1 MMSIFKNEV
10 LAEIDKMVPTQMG
23 KVKQVMLFTLIDHYI
38 DGKCTD
44 QEFVSALKPMLGV
57 EE

>member
-1 MMSIFKNEV
+1 MSLFKNEV
-10 LAEIDKMVPTQMG
+10 LAEIDKMVPAQMG

-44 QEFVSALKPMLGV
+44 QEFVSGLKSLLGV
-57 EE
+57 GDE

>member
-1 MMSIFKNEV
+1 MSIFKNEV
-10 LAEIDKMVPTQMG
+10 LAEIDKMVPAQMG
-23 KVKQVMLFTLIDHYI
+23 KIKQVMLFTLIDIYI

>member
-1 MMSIFKNEV
+1 MSIFKNEV
-10 LAEIDKMVPTQMG
+10 LAEIDKMVPAQMG

-44 QEFVSALKPMLGV
+44 QEFVSDLKSLLGV
-57 EE
+57 GDE